1 MKVFEEAGI
10 DCDLVVGSSVG
21 SLIGAFWAAGY
32 STAQIAEVASSGG
45 PLTLFD
51 ISPFADWGWI
61 HGQRL
66 QDYVNDQLGTPL
78 LEKLERRL
86 IVVASHYLQS
96 EKGVPRDGS
105 PFSFL
110 EQGYAGVTGSR
121 KTAQPIPNCH
131 RTSCAFQAEKVD
143 VVFPT
148 GRIREDIREGYVW
161 ITVCQIQYY
170 RRPCRYAATR
180 AASSS
185 LRSWTTVCIIVPE
198 SGRSLVW

>member
-66 QDYVNDQLGTPL
+66 QDYVNDQIGTPL
-78 LEKLERRL
+78 LEKLKRRL
-86 IVVASHYLQS
+86 IVVTTRRDKPPPSSCSEATPAWRCARPARFQTLFRRWASRAWSMRMPTSRCRL
-96 EKGVPRDGS
+96 R
-105 PFSFL
+105 FARR
-110 EQGYAGVTGSR
+110 EQ
-121 KTAQPIPNCH
+121 
-131 RTSCAFQAEKVD
+131 
-143 VVFPT
+143 
-148 GRIREDIREGYVW
+148 
-161 ITVCQIQYY
+161 
-170 RRPCRYAATR
+170 R
-180 AASSS
+180 AHG
-185 LRSWTTVCIIVPE
+185 L
-198 SGRSLVW
+198 